1 MIKNRFLNKH
11 KTFPLKRFI
20 LKTQTLVAIIFVLAY
35 TAIVNLYFIA
45 GLAQSNYQDLRLEAQ
60 HFAIQYKKNP
70 NIMPPNTIHFSGYI
84 GWKNVPNSDK
94 KHFNKP
100 TEGSKSIS
108 DSVTL
113 THDNQWFPSPK
124 EIIYLV
130 TLPLNNNETLFL
142 FRYVNTEKYAISMN
156 SEVLGLA
163 SFTLPIAMVFFLLL
177 HFVVKLTLKYNLK
190 RLNHLDR
197 WVGELTLDNAEQP
210 TPNFNFDEFN
220 RIANKQRTTL
230 LKIKSLIE
238 NEQDFLR
245 HASHELRTPIAVVKS
260 NSELLERLLS
270 TKDSDNE
277 TQENSNQKALSRI
290 ARAANNMQQL
300 TETLLWLSREESVD
314 IVSDKVS
321 LKDLLTELIED
332 NNYLLNGK
340 SVDVFTKL
348 SDDQLTL
355 AVTPYRLILS
365 NIIRNAFQY
374 TQNGAINITFK
385 NHKVRIDNVNYMSGD
400 FNHAQRE
407 QNRALSSD
415 YGFGLGLRLVEK
427 IISKLTWG
435 YQNIAILDGRSV
447 EITFTDSKQKRE

>member
-1 MIKNRFLNKH
+1 MINPIFSNKH
-11 KTFPLKRFI
+11 KTFSLKRFI
-20 LKTQTLVAIIFVLAY
+20 LRTQTVVAIVFVLAY

-45 GLAQSNYQDLRLEAQ
+45 GLDESNYQDLQLEAQ
-60 HFAIQYKKNP
+60 HFAIQYQRDP
-70 NIMPPNTIHFSGYI
+70 NYPPPNTIHFNGYI
-84 GWKNVPNSDK
+84 GWQNVPDNDK
-94 KHFNKP
+94 QYFP
-100 TEGSKSIS
+100 ELALSTEATN
-108 DSVTL
+108 DNVVL
-113 THDNQWFPSPK
+113 THKNQWLKSPK
-124 EIIYLV
+124 EIIYIV
-130 TLPLNNNETLFL
+130 TLPLANNKMFFL
-142 FRYVNTEKYAISMN
+142 FRHINSDKYAISMG
-156 SEVLGLA
+156 SKISTLV
-163 SFTLPIAMVFFLLL
+163 SFTLPIALIFFLLL
-177 HFVVKLTLKYNLK
+177 HLVVKLTLKYNLK

-270 TKDSDNE
+270 TQDSGNE
-277 TQENSNQKALSRI
+277 TQGNSNQKALSRI

-355 AVTPYRLILS
+355 AVTPCRLILS

-385 NHKVRIDNVNYMSGD
+385 NHKVRIDNVNYLSVD
-400 FNHAQRE
+400 FNHAQHE